1 MCWSWADPPSRK
13 ARGNEGNR
21 VVIRRAISW
30 VGMVTLSCA
39 LAACVLPRSTENP
52 VHTFLLTLDESA
64 WSAGVRAA
72 QPGIHGVLV
81 VGLPQAEAG
90 FEQPRMAYL
99 QRPYEVSYYATNVW
113 VDAPA
118 RMLTPLLV
126 RSLEATG
133 LWRVVV
139 SLPTVVR
146 GDYRL
151 DVSGL
156 VLQQEFLQQ
165 PSRTRLQLR
174 AQLLEMKDQRVLG
187 VRSFEVLEPASSDD
201 AYGGVQA
208 TNRAVTRV
216 LEALNGWIAS
226 CLRAAGKEAC

>member
-1 MCWSWADPPSRK
+1 M
-13 ARGNEGNR
+13 
-21 VVIRRAISW
+21 
-30 VGMVTLSCA
+30 MSCA
-39 LAACVLPRSTENP
+39 LAACVLPRSAENP
-52 VHTFLLTLDESA
+52 VHTFLLTIDESS
-64 WSAGVRAA
+64 WRAGARAV
-72 QPGIHGVLV
+72 QPEVHGVLV

-118 RMLTPLLV
+118 RMLAPLLV

-139 SLPTVVR
+139 SMPTVVR

-151 DVSGL
+151 DTSGL

-165 PSRTRLQLR
+165 PSQTRLQLR

-208 TNRAVTRV
+208 ANRAVTRV

>member
-1 MCWSWADPPSRK
+1 M
-13 ARGNEGNR
+13 
-21 VVIRRAISW
+21 
-30 VGMVTLSCA
+30 MSCA
-39 LAACVLPRSTENP
+39 LAACVLPRSAENP
-52 VHTFLLTLDESA
+52 VHTFLLTIDESS
-64 WSAGVRAA
+64 WRAGARAV
-72 QPGIHGVLV
+72 QPEVHGVLV

-118 RMLTPLLV
+118 RMLAPLLV

-139 SLPTVVR
+139 SMPTVVR

-151 DVSGL
+151 DSSGL

-187 VRSFEVLEPASSDD
+187 VRSFEALEPASSDD

-208 TNRAVTRV
+208 ANRAVTRV
-216 LEALNGWIAS
+216 LEALNDWIAS

>member
-1 MCWSWADPPSRK
+1 M
-13 ARGNEGNR
+13 
-21 VVIRRAISW
+21 
-30 VGMVTLSCA
+30 LSCA
-39 LAACVLPRSTENP
+39 LAACVLPRSAENP
-52 VHTFLLTLDESA
+52 VRTFLLTIDESVWRA
-64 WSAGVRAA
+64 SARAA
-72 QPGIHGVLV
+72 QPGVQGVLV

-139 SLPTVVR
+139 SMPTVVR

-174 AQLLEMKDQRVLG
+174 AQLLDMKDQRVLG
-187 VRSFEVLEPASSDD
+187 VRSFEALEPASSDD

-208 TNRAVTRV
+208 ANRAVTHL
-216 LEALNGWIAS
+216 LETLDDWIAS
-226 CLRAAGKEAC
+226 CLRGEGKEAC

>member
-1 MCWSWADPPSRK
+1 M
-13 ARGNEGNR
+13 
-21 VVIRRAISW
+21 VIRRAISW

-99 QRPYEVSYYATNVW
+99 RRPYEVSYYATNVW

-118 RMLTPLLV
+118 RMLAPLLV

-139 SLPTVVR
+139 SMPTVVR

-151 DVSGL
+151 DTSEL
-156 VLQQEFLQQ
+156 LLQQEFLQP
-165 PSRTRLQLR
+165 PSRTRIRLR
-174 AQLLEMKDQRVLG
+174 AQLTETKEQRIMGARSLE
-187 VRSFEVLEPASSDD
+187 SFEPAPSED
-201 AYGGVQA
+201 AYGGVLA
-208 TNRAVTRV
+208 ANRAVTRV
-216 LEALNGWIAS
+216 LESLNDWISS
-226 CLRAAGKEAC
+226 CLRGAGKDAC

>member
-1 MCWSWADPPSRK
+1 MMA
-13 ARGNEGNR
+13 
-21 VVIRRAISW
+21 
-30 VGMVTLSCA
+30 CA
-39 LAACVLPRSTENP
+39 LAACVLPRSAENP
-52 VHTFLLTLDESA
+52 VHTFLLTIDESS
-64 WSAGVRAA
+64 WRAGARAG
-72 QPGIHGVLV
+72 QPEVHGVLV

-118 RMLTPLLV
+118 RMLAPLLV

-139 SLPTVVR
+139 SMPTVVR

-151 DVSGL
+151 DTSGL

-165 PSRTRLQLR
+165 PSQTRLQLR

-208 TNRAVTRV
+208 ANRAVTRV

>member
-1 MCWSWADPPSRK
+1 M
-13 ARGNEGNR
+13 
-21 VVIRRAISW
+21 
-30 VGMVTLSCA
+30 MSCA
-39 LAACVLPRSTENP
+39 LAACVLPRSAENP
-52 VHTFLLTLDESA
+52 VHTFLLTIDESA
-64 WSAGVRAA
+64 WRAGARAG
-72 QPGIHGVLV
+72 QPEVHGVLV

-118 RMLTPLLV
+118 RMLAPLLV

-139 SLPTVVR
+139 SMPTVVR

-151 DVSGL
+151 DTSGL

-165 PSRTRLQLR
+165 PSRTRLHLR

-208 TNRAVTRV
+208 ANRAVTRV
-216 LEALNGWIAS
+216 LEALNDWIAS